1 VKKYESLY
9 VIVPELNEEE
19 TKSVIDKFNG
29 IITANGGEIVKVDE
43 WGKRRLAYPI
53 DYKNEGYYVL
63 VVFESEGN
71 LPAELERNMKN
82 DEKIMRY
89 KVTVHHE

>member
-1 VKKYESLY
+1 MKKYESLY

-29 IITANGGEIVKVDE
+29 IITANGGQIEKVDE

-53 DYKNEGYYVL
+53 DYKTEGYYVL
-63 VVFESEGN
+63 VVFESEGS

-89 KVTVHHE
+89 KVTCHHE

>member
-1 VKKYESLY
+1 MKKYESLY

-19 TKSVIDKFNG
+19 TKSVIDKFND

-43 WGKRRLAYPI
+43 WGKRRLAYAI
-53 DYKNEGYYVL
+53 NYKTEGYYVL
-63 VVFESEGN
+63 VVFNGEPA
-71 LPAELERNMKN
+71 LPAELERNLKN
-82 DEKIMRY
+82 DEKIMRF

>member
-1 VKKYESLY
+1 MKKYECLY

-19 TKSVIDKFNG
+19 TNSVINKFNG
-29 IITANGGEIVKVDE
+29 IITANGGEVVRVDE

-53 DYKNEGYYVL
+53 DYKTEGYYVL
-63 VVFESEGN
+63 AVFESESA

-89 KVTVHHE
+89 KVACHHE

>member
-1 VKKYESLY
+1 MKKYESLY

>member
-1 VKKYESLY
+1 MKKYECLY

-29 IITANGGEIVKVDE
+29 IIAANGGNVVKVDE

-53 DYKNEGYYVL
+53 DYKTEGYYVL
-63 VVFESEGN
+63 AVFESEPT
-71 LPAELERNMKN
+71 LPAELERNLKN

-89 KVTVHHE
+89 KVANFHE

>member
-1 VKKYESLY
+1 MKKYESLY

-53 DYKNEGYYVL
+53 NYKTEGYYVL